1 MKSYIQQAPSARATS
16 TPMQGRYHC
25 PELRPFTGR
34 PSATQATALPS
45 RRGNR
50 LYHPCGRVTDLAG
63 LPITTTQE
71 PTP

>member
-1 MKSYIQQAPSARATS
+1 MTPYIAQTARAKPVG
-16 TPMQGRYHC
+16 TPMVGRYHC
-25 PELRPFTGR
+25 PELQAQPGR
-34 PSATQATALPS
+34 AQGTQAAALPS

-63 LPITTTQE
+63 LPITTTE

>member
-1 MKSYIQQAPSARATS
+1 MTPYLAQGARAKPVG
-16 TPMQGRYHC
+16 TPMRGRYDC
-25 PELRPFTGR
+25 PELQAQPGR
-34 PSATQATALPS
+34 AQGRQAAALPS

-63 LPITTTQE
+63 LPITTQE